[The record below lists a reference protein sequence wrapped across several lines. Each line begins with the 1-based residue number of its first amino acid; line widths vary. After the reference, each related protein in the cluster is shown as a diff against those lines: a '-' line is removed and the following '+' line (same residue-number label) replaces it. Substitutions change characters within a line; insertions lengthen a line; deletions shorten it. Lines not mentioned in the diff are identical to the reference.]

1 MKTIPYR
8 CDDSRHKALLGA
20 ARSNGTSVQ
29 RLFDNFVTHVITER
43 QAEAR
48 FVARQKRGNPAHGRK
63 LLRAIRERLTTR
75 AKPQKTTQTMG
86 YPH

>member
-8 CDDSRHKALLGA
+8 CDEARHKALLGA

-29 RLFDNFVTHVITER
+29 RLFDNFVTHVIAER

-48 FVARQKRGNPAHGRK
+48 FLVRQARGNPARGQK
-63 LLRAIRERLTTR
+63 LLAEIRQRIAR
-75 AKPQKTTQTMG
+75 QPKTVRQ
-86 YPH
+86 PAP

>member
-29 RLFDNFVTHVITER
+29 RLFDNFVTHVIAER

-48 FVARQKRGNPAHGRK
+48 FAARQKRGNPARGRK
-63 LLRAIRERLTTR
+63 LLRAIRQRLASR
-75 AKPQKTTQTMG
+75 AKN
-86 YPH
+86 